1 MTPTPTPKRKR
12 YLWGCLL
19 TLAVLI
25 GLAGITLHVKT
36 YQPTASANQAS
47 QTATVSKN
55 VTTFKVKNS
64 KLTVVFY
71 PGGLVV
77 PASYSNWA
85 SQLAQAGYT
94 VKLVHFPLNLAVLAP
109 NQAKKVVGP
118 HEQYVIGGHSLG
130 GAMAAR
136 YAAQADKKN
145 LKGVF
150 LLAAYADQKGRLD
163 HSKLPVLSVT
173 ASRDGVLNWANYE
186 ANKKYLPR
194 DTTFTTISGGNH
206 GGFGSYGHQQGD
218 QAPHISNATQQ
229 RQVAHLLIKW
239 LKRIN

>member
-1 MTPTPTPKRKR
+1 M
-12 YLWGCLL
+12 
-19 TLAVLI
+19 
-25 GLAGITLHVKT
+25 
-36 YQPTASANQAS
+36 
-47 QTATVSKN
+47 
-55 VTTFKVKNS
+55 TTFKAKNS

-71 PGGLVV
+71 PGGLVE

-94 VKLVHFPLNLAVLAP
+94 VKIVHFPLNLAVLAP

-163 HSKLPVLSVT
+163 HSDLPVLSIT
-173 ASRDGVLNWANYE
+173 ASRDGVLNWANYR

-229 RQVAHLLIKW
+229 QQVAHLLIKW

>member
-1 MTPTPTPKRKR
+1 MTPNPKRKR
-12 YLWGCLL
+12 YLWGGLL

-25 GLAGITLHVKT
+25 GLAGIILHVKT
-36 YQPTASANQAS
+36 YQPT
-47 QTATVSKN
+47 
-55 VTTFKVKNS
+55 
-64 KLTVVFY
+64 
-71 PGGLVV
+71 
-77 PASYSNWA
+77 SYSNWA

-94 VKLVHFPLNLAVLAP
+94 VKIVHFPLNLAVLAP

-136 YAAQADKKN
+136 YAATADKKN

-173 ASRDGVLNWANYE
+173 ASRDGVLNWSHYE

-218 QAPHISNATQQ
+218 KAAHISNATQQ
-229 RQVAHLLIKW
+229 QQVAHLLIKW

>member
-1 MTPTPTPKRKR
+1 MTPTSKSKR
-12 YLWGCLL
+12 YLWGGLL
-19 TLAVLI
+19 TLAILI
-25 GLAGITLHVKT
+25 GLAGIILHVKT

-47 QTATVSKN
+47 QAATVTQN
-55 VTTFKVKNS
+55 VTTFKAKNS
-64 KLTVVFY
+64 RLTVVFY
-71 PGGLVV
+71 PGGLVE

-85 SQLAQAGYT
+85 AQLAQAGYT
-94 VKLVHFPLNLAVLAP
+94 VKIVHFPLNLAVLAP
-109 NQAKKVVGP
+109 NQANKVVGP

-150 LLAAYADQKGRLD
+150 LLAAY
-163 HSKLPVLSVT
+163 LSVT
-173 ASRDGVLNWANYE
+173 ASRDGVLNWSHYE

-218 QAPHISNATQQ
+218 KIAHISNATQQ
-229 RQVAHLLIKW
+229 QQVAQALIKW
-239 LKRIN
+239 LETIN

>member
-1 MTPTPTPKRKR
+1 MTPTPKRKR
-12 YLWGCLL
+12 YLWGGLL
-19 TLAVLI
+19 TLAILI
-25 GLAGITLHVKT
+25 GLAGITLHLKT
-36 YQPTASANQAS
+36 YQPTASANHAS
-47 QTATVSKN
+47 QAATVTQN
-55 VTTFKVKNS
+55 VTTFKAKNS
-64 KLTVVFY
+64 RLTVVFY
-71 PGGLVV
+71 PGGLVE

-85 SQLAQAGYT
+85 SQLAKAGYT
-94 VKLVHFPLNLAVLAP
+94 VKIVHFPLNLAVLAP

-173 ASRDGVLNWANYE
+173 ASRDGVLNWSHYE

-218 QAPHISNATQQ
+218 KVAHISNTTQQ
-229 RQVAHLLIKW
+229 KQVAHLLIKW

>member
-1 MTPTPTPKRKR
+1 MTPTSKSKR
-12 YLWGCLL
+12 YLWGGLL
-19 TLAVLI
+19 TLAILI
-25 GLAGITLHVKT
+25 GLAGIILHVKT

-47 QTATVSKN
+47 QAATVTQN
-55 VTTFKVKNS
+55 VTTFKAKDS

-71 PGGLVV
+71 PGGLVE

-94 VKLVHFPLNLAVLAP
+94 VKIVHFPLNLAVLAP
-109 NQAKKVVGP
+109 NQANKVVGP

-136 YAAQADKKN
+136 YADQADKKN

-163 HSKLPVLSVT
+163 HSDLPVLSIT
-173 ASRDGVLNWANYE
+173 ASRDGVLNWSNYR

-229 RQVAHLLIKW
+229 QQVAHLLIKW

>member
-1 MTPTPTPKRKR
+1 MTPTPKRKR
-12 YLWGCLL
+12 YLWGGLL
-19 TLAVLI
+19 TLAILI
-25 GLAGITLHVKT
+25 GLAGVALHLKT

-47 QTATVSKN
+47 QAATASKN
-55 VTTFKVKNS
+55 VTTFKAKNS

-71 PGGLVV
+71 PGGLVE

-85 SQLAQAGYT
+85 AQLAQAGYT

-130 GAMAAR
+130 GAMATR

-173 ASRDGVLNWANYE
+173 ASRDGVLNWSHYE

-194 DTTFTTISGGNH
+194 DTTFTTTSGGNH

-218 QAPHISNATQQ
+218 KAAHISNATQQ
-229 RQVAHLLIKW
+229 QQVAHLLIKW

>member
-1 MTPTPTPKRKR
+1 MGRFANTGSPDWASWNNPPRKD
-12 YLWGCLL
+12 
-19 TLAVLI
+19 
-25 GLAGITLHVKT
+25 
-36 YQPTASANQAS
+36 QPTASANQAS
-47 QTATVSKN
+47 QAATVSKN
-55 VTTFKVKNS
+55 VTTFKAKNS

-71 PGGLVV
+71 PGGLVE

-136 YAAQADKKN
+136 YAATADKKN

-173 ASRDGVLNWANYE
+173 ASRDGVLNWSHYE
-186 ANKKYLPR
+186 ADKKYLPR

-218 QAPHISNATQQ
+218 KVAHISNTTHQK
-229 RQVAHLLIKW
+229 QVAHLLIKW

>member
-1 MTPTPTPKRKR
+1 MTPTSKSKH
-12 YLWGCLL
+12 YLWGGLL
-19 TLAVLI
+19 TLAILI
-25 GLAGITLHVKT
+25 GLAGIILHVKT

-47 QTATVSKN
+47 QAATVTQN
-55 VTTFKVKNS
+55 VTTFKAKNS
-64 KLTVVFY
+64 RLTVVFY
-71 PGGLVV
+71 PGGLVE

-94 VKLVHFPLNLAVLAP
+94 VKIVHFPLNLAVLAP

-163 HSKLPVLSVT
+163 HSDLPVLSIT
-173 ASRDGVLNWANYE
+173 ASRDGVLNWANYR

-218 QAPHISNATQQ
+218 QAPHISNTTQQ
-229 RQVAHLLIKW
+229 QQVAHLLIKW
-239 LKRIN
+239 LKRTN